1 MTEESK
7 KNSQLVASWAQFVA
21 ICIGIGTVLLYMGR
35 KDQQLATTSEQVKE
49 LSNIV
54 SDLAKAQVGF
64 TLTDQQTS
72 ERLRELAARLDRLE
86 RSKS

>member
-1 MTEESK
+1 MTDEGK

-21 ICIGIGTVLLYMGR
+21 ICIGIGTVLVYMGR

-49 LSNIV
+49 LSSIV

-64 TLTDQQTS
+64 TLTDKQT
-72 ERLRELAARLDRLE
+72 EDRLRDLAARLDRLE

>member
-7 KNSQLVASWAQFVA
+7 RNSQLVASWAQFVA
-21 ICIGIGTVLLYMGR
+21 ICIGIGTVLIYMGR

-49 LSNIV
+49 LSSIV

-64 TLTDQQTS
+64 TLTDQTA
-72 ERLRELAARLDRLE
+72 ERLRDLAARLDRLE
-86 RSKS
+86 RSKQ

>member
-1 MTEESK
+1 
-7 KNSQLVASWAQFVA
+7 
-21 ICIGIGTVLLYMGR
+21 MGR
-35 KDQQLATTSEQVKE
+35 KDQLLATTSEQVKE
-49 LSNIV
+49 LSSIV

-64 TLTDQQTS
+64 TLTDQQTA

>member
-1 MTEESK
+1 MTEERK

-21 ICIGIGTVLLYMGR
+21 ICIGIGTVLMNMGR

>member
-21 ICIGIGTVLLYMGR
+21 ICIGIGTVLMYMGR

-64 TLTDQQTS
+64 TLTDQQTA

>member
-1 MTEESK
+1 MTDESK
-7 KNSQLVASWAQFVA
+7 RNSQLIASWAQFVA
-21 ICIGIGTVLLYMGR
+21 ICIGIGTVLVYMGR

-64 TLTDQQTS
+64 TLTDQQTA
-72 ERLRELAARLDRLE
+72 ERLRDLAARLDRLE
-86 RSKS
+86 RSKQ

>member
-1 MTEESK
+1 MNESAK
-7 KNSQLVASWAQFVA
+7 QNSQLVASWAQFVA
-21 ICIGIGTVLLYMGR
+21 ICIGIGTVLLNMGR

-49 LSNIV
+49 LSSIV

-64 TLTDQQTS
+64 NLTDQQTS

-86 RSKS
+86 RTSK

>member
-1 MTEESK
+1 MTDEGK

-21 ICIGIGTVLLYMGR
+21 ICIGIGTVLVYMGR